1 MFSLLSRRELYCT
14 FSREEYVKVIDLL
27 GIHKIHHVVAT
38 SDRHHPVA
46 YAAGAEDV
54 HAPMGVLEE
63 NPLTPQEYRIF
74 VPRKEYA
81 LAQSLLAQT
90 PVR

>member
-1 MFSLLSRRELYCT
+1 MNRRELCCT
-14 FSREEYVKVIDLL
+14 FSREEYVKIRDLL
-27 GIHKIHHVVAT
+27 GMHKIHHYVTT
-38 SDRHHPVA
+38 SDRGHPVA

-54 HAPMGVLEE
+54 HAPMGALDE
-63 NPLTPQEYRIF
+63 NPSAPQAYRIF

-81 LAQSLLAQT
+81 LAQSLLALT